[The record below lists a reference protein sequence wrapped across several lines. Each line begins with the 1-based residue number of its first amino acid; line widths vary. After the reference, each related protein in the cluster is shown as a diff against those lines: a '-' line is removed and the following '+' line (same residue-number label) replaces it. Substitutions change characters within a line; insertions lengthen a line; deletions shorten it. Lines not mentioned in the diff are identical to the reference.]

1 MIKTRKIHDTFQFP
15 LILHPKGRVNFSCR
29 DDYTGVCTVENDI
42 PTFHSVVAEPW
53 QIHMSVT
60 SERVLQ
66 KGHPHIPSDRL

>member
-53 QIHMSVT
+53 QIHM
-60 SERVLQ
+60 
-66 KGHPHIPSDRL
+66 